1 MLFFLGYINENG
13 KLNLSRFSKFMDELG
28 QVDID
33 AFQETY
39 ADLKYFEGKTDRKMG
54 ENVSIN
60 SD

>member
-1 MLFFLGYINENG
+1 
-13 KLNLSRFSKFMDELG
+13 MDELG

-54 ENVSIN
+54 ENVRIN